1 MFSVRDRFYIGSL
14 SHTLDMQC
22 HGFTE
27 LPDFPEEA
35 PDCTVRNVV
44 EEKPAADAHKPAVR
58 TLSSFPFLFL
68 LFPPPR
74 QHLSRLLYS
83 FLSSILP
90 SIRFAPSPILPATHR
105 QSFYDDDKDDSDD
118 SDSESGSSDSESGS
132 GSGSGGSSGSES
144 DSESESESDSYEGA
158 SDSDSSTDA
167 KPAAKPAAGGA
178 SKAVAKAKKESS
190 SESDSDEYG
199 S

>member
-44 EEKPAADAHKPAVR
+44 EETPTAEAHKPAVR

-68 LFPPPR
+68 LFSPPLPYIFPA
-74 QHLSRLLYS
+74 SSPTPFPPSLL
-83 FLSSILP
+83 LTIL
-90 SIRFAPSPILPATHR
+90 H
-105 QSFYDDDKDDSDD
+105 
-118 SDSESGSSDSESGS
+118 
-132 GSGSGGSSGSES
+132 
-144 DSESESESDSYEGA
+144 
-158 SDSDSSTDA
+158 
-167 KPAAKPAAGGA
+167 AAFN
-178 SKAVAKAKKESS
+178 
-190 SESDSDEYG
+190 
-199 S
+199 